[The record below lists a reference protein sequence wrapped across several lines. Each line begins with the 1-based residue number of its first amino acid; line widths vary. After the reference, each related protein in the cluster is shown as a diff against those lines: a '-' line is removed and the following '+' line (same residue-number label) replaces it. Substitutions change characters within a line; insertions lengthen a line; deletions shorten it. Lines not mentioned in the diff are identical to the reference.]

1 MWIQPPRIV
10 KSFLNCLESCNINQH
25 AHKPTHLH
33 GHILDLILTPD
44 VLSDVLVSEFIS
56 DHALVLGYLDFTKS
70 SIPKSRNV
78 TFPRYHKIK
87 MDSLRSD
94 LANCSFVKCPGNTAS
109 VLYEQYIND
118 LNNLL
123 DKHTLRC
130 LALSSKVLLNGSQIL
145 ICWQRLSGTSSNA
158 YGTRINHHKIEL
170 DCVSRLPI
178 VVQ

>member
-10 KSFLNCLESCNINQH
+10 KSFLKH

-44 VLSDVLVSEFIS
+44 DSSVLSDVLVSEFIS
-56 DHALVLGYLDFTKS
+56 DHALVLGHLDFTKS

-78 TFPRYHKIK
+78 TFTRYHKIK
-87 MDSLRSD
+87 MDNLRSN

-170 DCVSRLPI
+170 DCVRRLPI